1 MNLEEIAP
9 IIEAI
14 IKETLAQKRYPFG
27 FDKFKG
33 TGNKIASGTLYNS
46 VRVIPETRNDITTLN
61 IEMAEYQQWVQSG
74 RLPRKKFVPIKALL
88 AWIKARRIKGR
99 DKKGRF
105 MKDKSLAFAIQK
117 NINKFGIRPA
127 NFLDISFEKILEDER
142 ILDLLGGQ
150 AFEDLIDLIE
160 GI

>member
-33 TGNKIASGTLYNS
+33 TGNKVASGTLYNS
-46 VRVIPETRNDITTLN
+46 VKVIPETKNDMTTLN
-61 IEMAEYQQWVQSG
+61 IEMAEYYQWVQSG
-74 RLPRKKFVPIKALL
+74 RLPRKNFVPINALL
-88 AWIKARRIKGR
+88 SWIKSRGIKGK
-99 DKKGRF
+99 DKKGRDI
-105 MKDKSLAFAIQK
+105 KDKSLAFAIQK
-117 NINKFGIRPA
+117 NINRFGIRPS
-127 NFLDISFEKILEDER
+127 NFIDISFEKILENER
-142 ILDLLGGQ
+142 IIDLLEGQ
-150 AFEDLIDLIE
+150 AFEDLIDIIE